1 MGGGCGRGHTG
12 LVAANPIAP
21 AMSSTSD
28 PLRPGVFAV
37 QAQERIVHGQPAGP
51 AVLAEAERLGA
62 RRVFVVSTASLARL
76 VDGPL
81 QRVQAALGARHVG
94 TFAAVRAHSPRED
107 VLVAA
112 RAASDAGAD
121 LLVGVGGGSAI
132 DAAKGALVCLWH
144 GIETVAGMEPYR
156 SGAAPEVA
164 RPISP
169 PPDAIRLVAVS
180 TTLSAP
186 EFTAMAGIT
195 DASTGTK
202 QMFVHRLMVPVVA
215 VLDPAATLHTPEG
228 LLFSTAIRSVDHA
241 VECWC
246 SPLATPATE
255 ALSLQGLRLLAQ
267 ALPAIQA
274 DPSDLRARMAAQF
287 GMWQAV
293 AALAAGV
300 QTGASHGIGYALGAG
315 FGVPHGHTSCVM
327 LPAVLRWNAAVNAD
341 RQQALSEAM
350 GQPARPAHELVAELI
365 ARLGLPGTLRAVG
378 LRHDQLDELATRAL
392 AYPPVQAN
400 PRPIRSAADVRE
412 ILDLAW

>member
-1 MGGGCGRGHTG
+1 MT
-12 LVAANPIAP
+12 L
-21 AMSSTSD
+21 SFD
-28 PLRPGVFAV
+28 LLRPGVFAV
-37 QAQERIVHGQPAGP
+37 QAQERIVHGQPAGA

-62 RRVFVVSTASLARL
+62 RRVFVVSTGSLARL
-76 VDGPL
+76 SDGPL

-112 RAASDAGAD
+112 RAAHDAGAD

-144 GIETVAGMEPYR
+144 GIDTVAGMEPYR

-202 QMFVHRLMVPVVA
+202 QMFVHRLMVPLVA

-255 ALSLQGLRLLAQ
+255 ALSLQGLRLLSQ

-274 DPSDLRARMAAQF
+274 DPADLRARMAAQF

-327 LPAVLRWNAAVNAD
+327 LPAVLRWNAVVNAD
-341 RQQALSEAM
+341 RQQALSAAM

-365 ARLGLPGTLRAVG
+365 ARLGQPGTLRAVG

-400 PRPIRSAADVRE
+400 PRPIRSAVDVRE